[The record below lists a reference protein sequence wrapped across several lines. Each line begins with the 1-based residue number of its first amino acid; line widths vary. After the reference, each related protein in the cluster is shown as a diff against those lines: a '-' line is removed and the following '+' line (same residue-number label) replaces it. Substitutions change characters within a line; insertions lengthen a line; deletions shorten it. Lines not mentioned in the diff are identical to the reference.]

1 MVVNNSERVVYSGK
15 IFEVIQKPVRIAG
28 KEIMFEKVRRSPGV
42 RLLIINQNKILIT
55 KEYREEHGNFDYRL
69 PGGKVFDS
77 LQKYLSFVQEK
88 RDILTAAMNA
98 AQKECQEE
106 TGLIPLKLKHIYTT
120 SPSAT
125 VQWDLFYFLIE
136 EYKEN
141 HHGQKL
147 EPGEQISL
155 EWKTIAEVQ
164 EMCLNG
170 TISEERTAM
179 ILLRFLSEKK

>member
-98 AQKECQEE
+98 AQKE
-106 TGLIPLKLKHIYTT
+106 
-120 SPSAT
+120 
-125 VQWDLFYFLIE
+125 
-136 EYKEN
+136 
-141 HHGQKL
+141 
-147 EPGEQISL
+147 
-155 EWKTIAEVQ
+155 
-164 EMCLNG
+164 
-170 TISEERTAM
+170 
-179 ILLRFLSEKK
+179 